1 MYVCGQCSRMFVL
14 TGPAQLLPNMCYIF
28 ALLLLL
34 LPHPHPPSLYCR
46 VGDTFVFG
54 QSSRMFV
61 LTGPAELMPQEG
73 LNRQQRKQLQ
83 LLEAAQVREDIGAE
97 SPGRL

>member
-1 MYVCGQCSRMFVL
+1 MFVL
-14 TGPAQLLPNMCYIF
+14 TGPAELLPNMCYMF
-28 ALLLLL
+28 ALLLLLLL
-34 LPHPHPPSLYCR
+34 LPHPPPPSLYCR

-61 LTGPAELMPQEG
+61 LTGPAEFMPQEG